1 MSTKTDHEEQ
11 LGAIILHHA
20 EELQRMAAE
29 IPQLRTALAVAEHE
43 RKSLADSPSMVS
55 AVANLAQII
64 TALQGILAKPPQAP
78 EINVTIPEIKLPDA
92 PTAPAIVFPEWPKP
106 ENKSRIVFR
115 VTKRDGLGRM
125 AEAVAELE

>member
-115 VTKRDGLGRM
+115 VT
-125 AEAVAELE
+125 

>member
-92 PTAPAIVFPEWPKP
+92 PTAPAIVFPDLGAWPKP
-106 ENKSRIVFR
+106 LPSWNN
-115 VTKRDGLGRM
+115 
-125 AEAVAELE
+125 